1 MSLHVTASGGLAGRK
16 KILTS
21 ANERFLRAPP
31 GLGLPSRPAAEP
43 SSAGP
48 GAPSSPALWGRS
60 PPGARGRFQ
69 PHPAGFGFQPSRAS
83 HHLQQ
88 CSLRHVHN
96 HRLEALGSTVLES
109 AACSYFTSHSFCLCC
124 LFVLDGAFRLVAVD
138 SYSPPRSAQ
147 ARGPDPSE
155 NTSVS
160 QLVISGLFSL
170 SLICCSRSQPTSY
183 RPMQLL
189 QGLWLTKASSHCS
202 DWRVKARENI
212 RRGKLPKIQA
222 DVY

>member
-1 MSLHVTASGGLAGRK
+1 MEQEKGWERRGCLPACGLVPQRARAAAPGLEQPRGPHSPVPSVLKIPWKYVLSLHVTASGGLAGRK
-16 KILTS
+16 KITTS

-69 PHPAGFGFQPSRAS
+69 PLPAGFGFQPSRAS

-96 HRLEALGSTVLES
+96 HRLAGWKLLVTPCWSLQLAPTLPPTASAS
-109 AACSYFTSHSFCLCC
+109 AAYLSWM
-124 LFVLDGAFRLVAVD
+124 VL
-138 SYSPPRSAQ
+138 
-147 ARGPDPSE
+147 
-155 NTSVS
+155 SVS
-160 QLVISGLFSL
+160 
-170 SLICCSRSQPTSY
+170 
-183 RPMQLL
+183 L
-189 QGLWLTKASSHCS
+189 Q
-202 DWRVKARENI
+202 
-212 RRGKLPKIQA
+212 
-222 DVY
+222 